1 MSILKTAS
9 NKGFTLLEVMISIS
23 IIALIFVSLFR
34 MQTGS
39 VALATAHKFNQL
51 APALANQLIVKISAD
66 PDGFSKDQGDFG
78 DSFPGI
84 TWTCEV
90 SDGDFDSLDYFSSEN
105 SERLKKINL
114 EITNQADNRSFGL
127 TCWRL
132 ILETD

>member
-1 MSILKTAS
+1 MKTAS
-9 NKGFTLLEVMISIS
+9 NKAFTLLEVMISIS

-39 VALATAHKFNQL
+39 VTLATANKFNQL
-51 APALANQLIVKISAD
+51 APTLANQLIARISAD

-78 DSFPGI
+78 ESFPGI
-84 TWTCEV
+84 TWTCEI
-90 SDGDFDSLDYFSSEN
+90 SNGDFDALDYFSSEN
-105 SERLKKINL
+105 SERLKKIDL
-114 EITNQADNRSFGL
+114 EITNQADDRSFVL